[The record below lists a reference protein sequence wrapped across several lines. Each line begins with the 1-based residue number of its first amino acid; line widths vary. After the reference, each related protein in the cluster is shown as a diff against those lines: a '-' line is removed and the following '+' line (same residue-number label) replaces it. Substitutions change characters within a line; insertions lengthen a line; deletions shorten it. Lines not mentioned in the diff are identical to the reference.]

1 MLEIKNLYCGYG
13 SKDVIRE
20 INLTVESGEILCV
33 LGPNGSGKSTL
44 FKAIGRLIEFR
55 GSVRVDGRET
65 AEFSRKELAK
75 KIGLLGQHSPL
86 YFPYTVYDTVAM
98 GRYAYSRGPFSPLSP
113 ECRDIIEE
121 TLAVLELDGERGAL
135 AGEVSGGCLQ
145 RVFLARVLVQDPKI
159 ILLDEP
165 TNHLDLKHQIRLLEH
180 LKNWAAKV
188 PGRAVIAVLHD
199 LNLARAFARRAVL
212 LSNGRLAAC
221 GQAEEVFADLAD
233 VYGMDVGRFMLESLE
248 NWKTGPSV

>member
-13 SKDVIRE
+13 SKDVIKD
-20 INLTVESGEILCV
+20 INLTVKSGEILCV

-44 FKAIGRLIEFR
+44 LRAIGRLIEFR

-75 KIGLLGQHSPL
+75 KIGLLGQHAPL

-98 GRYAYSRGPFSPLSP
+98 GRYAYGQGSFSPLSP
-113 ECRDIIEE
+113 ECRDIIEK
-121 TLAVLELDGERGAL
+121 TLAVLELDAERGAL
-135 AGEVSGGCLQ
+135 VEEVSGGCLQ
-145 RVFLARVLVQDPKI
+145 RVFLARTLVQDPQI

-165 TNHLDLKHQIRLLEH
+165 TNHLDLKHQLRLLEH
-180 LKNWAAKV
+180 LKNWAVEV

-199 LNLARAFARRAVL
+199 LNLARAFACRAVL
-212 LSNGRLAAC
+212 LSEGRLAAR
-221 GQAEEVFADLAD
+221 GQAKEVFMGLAD
-233 VYGMDVGRFMLESLE
+233 VYGMDVRRFMLESLE
-248 NWKTGPSV
+248 NWRTDPS